1 MNSSAKVQANHRE
14 RQAVVYLR
22 QSSPK
27 QVLENR
33 ESAVNQRALRER
45 LLELGWSKG
54 QIVLIDED
62 QGRSA
67 KHAAGREGFQR
78 LVADV
83 GLRKI
88 GIIMGYEVSRL
99 SRNCADWHQLLELC
113 AVFDTLIADA
123 DGIYSPRDFN
133 DRLLLGLK
141 GTMSEAELHS
151 LRLRLDAGRLSKA
164 RRGELVHH
172 VPTGYIREPDGI
184 VRFDPDQSIQ
194 SRIRLVFAKFRELG
208 GAQKVL
214 RHLVRHGLK
223 LPRRQTAGLYA
234 GQVVW
239 KDPSISAVYTILKNP
254 AYAGAFA
261 YGRRVG
267 DPSRMNSSR
276 RATGRVRQPRERWLA
291 LVKDVYPAYITWA
304 EYEQIQERIAENRQK
319 MAERLSRAQAI
330 RKGAALLP
338 GLVRCGHCGHAMQ
351 VSYRGRRFRY
361 ICHVAQSRYAK
372 PSCQFLSGH
381 AIDEAVVQE
390 FFHVLHPAQIDAL
403 ERVSTRQAEHH
414 NELARHLE
422 QEVQRLDYAAKRAE
436 RQYDAV
442 DPENRLIAAT
452 LEKKW
457 EEALAA
463 LKQAKARLAEANG
476 RSPQSV
482 AIPQEL
488 RSAFADVGKG
498 LPDIWAT
505 LSAQARKELLRTL
518 VVAVH
523 LRRDDEGIA
532 HMRIVWRGGLVSE
545 KAVRVPLSSFRYS
558 EREKQVLARIRQL
571 ADAGHNDAAIV
582 KHLNRECFFP
592 CRGGSFTTQI
602 VLKLRCRNRIW
613 LGLGKL
619 RRGHVPPGCT
629 IREMAK
635 KVGIDPSWI
644 YRGIGKGRIQVP
656 RNSFYGCYLFPSTR
670 TAVQRLK
677 ELKNGKVSQVSFP
690 EVHCDG

>member
-1 MNSSAKVQANHRE
+1 MNGSAKVQANHRE

-22 QSSPK
+22 QSSQK

-33 ESAVNQRALRER
+33 ESAVNQRALRDR

-54 QIVLIDED
+54 QVAIIDED

-67 KHAAGREGFQR
+67 KQAAGREGFQR

-172 VPTGYIREPDGI
+172 VPTGYIREPGGI
-184 VRFDPDQSIQ
+184 VRFDPDQSVQ
-194 SRIRLVFAKFRELG
+194 DRIRLVLAKFRELG

-214 RHLVRHGLK
+214 RHLARHGLK
-223 LPRRQTAGLYA
+223 LPRRQTSGLHA
-234 GQVVW
+234 GQILW
-239 KDPSISAVYTILKNP
+239 KDPGISAVYAILKNP

-261 YGRRVG
+261 YGRRVA
-267 DPSRMNSSR
+267 DPSRMAPGR

-291 LVKDVYPAYITWA
+291 LVKDVYPAYITWT

-319 MAERLSRAQAI
+319 MAERLTRKQAS
-330 RKGAALLP
+330 RKGTALLP
-338 GLVRCGHCGHAMQ
+338 GLIRCGHCGHAMQ
-351 VSYRGRRFRY
+351 VAYRGRRFRY
-361 ICHVAQSRYAK
+361 ICHAVQSRYAK
-372 PSCQFLSGH
+372 PACQSLSGH
-381 AIDEAVVQE
+381 AIDEVVAQE
-390 FFHVLHPAQIDAL
+390 FFHVLHPAQIDAM
-403 ERVSTRQAEHH
+403 ERVSARHAEHH
-414 NELARHLE
+414 HELVRHLE
-422 QEVQRLDYAAKRAE
+422 QEVQRLGYAAKRAE

-463 LKQAKARLAEANG
+463 LEQAKARFDEASGLA
-476 RSPQSV
+476 PQSV
-482 AIPQEL
+482 VIPQEL
-488 RSAFADVGKG
+488 RAAFADVGKG
-498 LPDIWAT
+498 LPEIWGT

-518 VVAVH
+518 VVGVH

-532 HMRIVWRGGLVSE
+532 HIRIVWRGGLVSE
-545 KAVRVPLSSFRYS
+545 KSVRVPMSSFRYS
-558 EREKQVLARIRQL
+558 EREKQVLARIREF
-571 ADAGHNDAAIV
+571 ADAGLDDAIIAE
-582 KHLNRECFFP
+582 HLNREGFFP
-592 CRGGSFTTQI
+592 CRGGAFTPQI

-629 IREMAK
+629 IRAMAK
-635 KVGIDPSWI
+635 KIDIDPSWI
-644 YRGIGKGRIQVP
+644 YRAIGKGHIQVP
-656 RNSFYGCYLFPSTR
+656 KNSVYGCYLFPSTR
-670 TAVQRLK
+670 AAVQRLK

>member
-1 MNSSAKVQANHRE
+1 MSGSAKVQASHRE

-22 QSSPK
+22 QSSTK

-33 ESAVNQRALRER
+33 ESAINQRALRDR

-54 QIVLIDED
+54 HIVLIDED
-62 QGRSA
+62 QGQSA

-113 AVFDTLIADA
+113 AVFDTLIADT

-172 VPTGYIREPDGI
+172 LPTGYIRDPDGV
-184 VRFDPDQSIQ
+184 VRLDPDQSIRE
-194 SRIRLVFAKFRELG
+194 RIRLVFVKFQELG
-208 GAQKVL
+208 SVQKVL
-214 RHLVRHGLK
+214 RYLVKHDLK
-223 LPRRQTAGLYA
+223 LPRRQTSGIYA
-234 GQVVW
+234 GQVLW
-239 KDPSISAVYTILKNP
+239 KDASQAAVHTIVKNP
-254 AYAGAFA
+254 AYAGAFV
-261 YGRRVG
+261 YGRRVA
-267 DPSRMNSSR
+267 DPSRMNPGR
-276 RATGRVRQPRERWLA
+276 PATGKVRQPRERWLA
-291 LVKDVYPAYITWA
+291 LVKDVYPAYITWS

-319 MAERLSRAQAI
+319 MAERLSRKQAI

-338 GLVRCGHCGHAMQ
+338 GLIRCGHCGHSMQ
-351 VSYRGRRFRY
+351 VTYRERRFRY
-361 ICHVAQSRYAK
+361 ICHSAQSRYAK

-390 FFHVLHPAQIDAL
+390 FFRVLHPAQIDAL
-403 ERVSTRQAEHH
+403 ERVSARQAEHH
-414 NELARHLE
+414 HELVRHLE

-463 LKQAKARLAEANG
+463 LEQTKARLDEANS
-476 RSPQSV
+476 RSPQPV
-482 AIPQEL
+482 GIPQEL
-488 RSAFADVGKG
+488 RTAFADVGKG
-498 LPDIWAT
+498 LPDIWTT

-518 VVAVH
+518 VAGVH

-532 HMRIVWRGGLVSE
+532 HIRIVWRGGLVSE
-545 KAVRVPLSSFRYS
+545 KAVRVPVSSFRYS
-558 EREKQVLARIRQL
+558 ERERQVLARIRQL
-571 ADAGHNDAAIV
+571 ADAGHNDAIIV
-582 KHLNRECFFP
+582 EHLNREGFFP
-592 CRGGSFTTQI
+592 CRGGAFTRQI

-613 LGLGKL
+613 SGLGKL
-619 RRGHVPPGCT
+619 RCGHVPPGYT

-635 KVGIDPSWI
+635 NVGVNPSWF
-644 YRGIGKGRIQVP
+644 YHGIRHGCIRVP
-656 RNSFYGCYLFPSTR
+656 KDVRYGCYLFPR
-670 TAVQRLK
+670 TAAAIQHLK
-677 ELKNGKVSQVSFP
+677 ELKNGKVRQASFP